1 MNENNNNTTRTNTIN
16 KILKMATA
24 TYASTTAS
32 TPASKNFHNT
42 QYHNKNDAAVDFK
55 YICIKKDCFDV
66 NMIDFSY
73 ANLNKNKYVEIIYKS
88 PSVFLEGLFLKT
100 PAIASNDIDI
110 FYKNR
115 QTNNITIKIALN
127 QQEHSHFINILRSI
141 DEYTSAYINRKGK
154 DIETELNTNCD
165 DPRPV
170 SLFRYEPII
179 KYRYNNIIEFHL
191 KSYLDRN
198 TISMLEQKHI
208 DKKYILTF
216 NISNIY
222 FGVSSLVPLVKCN
235 RCETC

>member
-1 MNENNNNTTRTNTIN
+1 
-16 KILKMATA
+16 MATA

-127 QQEHSHFINILRSI
+127 QQEHSLVKRNRFIIRKTKNFLDSFILRL
-141 DEYTSAYINRKGK
+141 YILLSR
-154 DIETELNTNCD
+154 IL
-165 DPRPV
+165 
-170 SLFRYEPII
+170 LFRHRFTMIEHGKMKRFRETVFREESTASHFQMKIVFLHLI
-179 KYRYNNIIEFHL
+179 LMRYATQRE
-191 KSYLDRN
+191 
-198 TISMLEQKHI
+198 
-208 DKKYILTF
+208 
-216 NISNIY
+216 
-222 FGVSSLVPLVKCN
+222 
-235 RCETC
+235 

>member
-1 MNENNNNTTRTNTIN
+1 MTTATAIAISINTSPKTNTTTI
-16 KILKMATA
+16 T
-24 TYASTTAS
+24 S
-32 TPASKNFHNT
+32 ASKNFHNT

-66 NMIDFSY
+66 NMIDYSY
-73 ANLNKNKYVEIIYKS
+73 ANLNKNKYIEIIYKS
-88 PSVFLEGLFLKT
+88 PSVFLEGLYLKT
-100 PAIASNDIDI
+100 PAIISSDIDI

-115 QTNNITIKIALN
+115 QTNNITIKISLN
-127 QQEHSHFINILRSI
+127 HQEHSHFINILRSI
-141 DEYTSAYINRKGK
+141 DEKTSAYFNKSGK

-165 DPRPV
+165 DQRPV

-179 KYRYNNIIEFHL
+179 KYRYNNIIEFHM

-208 DKKYILTF
+208 GKIYMLTF

-222 FGVSSLVPLVKCN
+222 FGISNLVPLVKCN